1 MCHIDSKFIIL
12 LVLIGCYTSMG
23 GAQSDNMY
31 QRYVA
36 HKASEPIQIDGVADE
51 EVWKHSAWSEDF
63 IDIEGDKKPLFRT
76 QVKMLWDDTY
86 FYILANIEEPH
97 VWADIEKRDAI
108 IFYNNDFEVFI
119 DPDGDTHN
127 YYELELNALNT
138 AWDLFI
144 TKPYRESAPI
154 INGWDIT
161 GLKSA
166 VTVNGTLNN
175 PSDIDKGWVLELAIP
190 WEAYK
195 VEYHKKNVPTDKF
208 WRVNFSRVNWE
219 HSIADGKYSRKKDVK
234 GKYLPEYNWVWSP
247 QGVINMHEPE
257 KWGYVFFSSKPVGA
271 NVDFVIP
278 NDEKI
283 KWKLFEIYRNQRA
296 YRAKHKTWATALDL
310 VKGDEFKIEGKSI
323 VPIIEN
329 HSLGYNIFVKSP
341 FSGKQL
347 IIREDGK
354 FSAR

>member
-1 MCHIDSKFIIL
+1 MGHIDSKCIIL
-12 LVLIGCYTSMG
+12 LVLVGCYTSMS

-36 HKASEPIQIDGVADE
+36 HKVSEPIQIDGVADE

-76 QVKMLWDDTY
+76 QVKMLWDDTF

-97 VWADIEKRDAI
+97 VWADIEKRDAV
-108 IFYNNDFEVFI
+108 IFHNNDFEVFV

-144 TKPYRESAPI
+144 TKPYRESAPT
-154 INGWDIT
+154 INNWDII

-166 VTVNGTLNN
+166 VSVNGTMND

-190 WEAYK
+190 WSAYK
-195 VEYHKKNVPTDKF
+195 TGYYKRNVPVNRF

-219 HSIADGKYSRKKDVK
+219 HSITNGKYSRKKDDQ

-257 KWGYVFFSSKPVGA
+257 KWGYVFFSSKSVDE

-278 NDEKI
+278 DDEKI

-296 YRAKHKTWATALDL
+296 YRSKHKTWATSLEL
-310 VKGDEFKIEGKSI
+310 VDGDEFKIEGHSI
-323 VPIIEN
+323 IPTLEN

-347 IIREDGK
+347 IIREDGD
-354 FSAR
+354 FLVR